1 MIVALSINLLF
12 LINIVRI
19 IVTKLRNQPS
29 CSLSSQQ
36 LQVNSNLFQLN
47 MALAYRLDAI
57 SLGPKTL
64 EFQGPTP
71 FHFPS

>member
-36 LQVNSNLFQLN
+36 LQVNINLSSTSFN
-47 MALAYRLDAI
+47 
-57 SLGPKTL
+57 
-64 EFQGPTP
+64 
-71 FHFPS
+71 